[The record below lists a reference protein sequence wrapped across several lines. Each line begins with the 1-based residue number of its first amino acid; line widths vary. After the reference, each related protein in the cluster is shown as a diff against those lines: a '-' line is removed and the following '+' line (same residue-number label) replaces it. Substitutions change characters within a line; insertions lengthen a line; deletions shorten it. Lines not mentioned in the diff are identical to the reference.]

1 MIQVL
6 KLNASCLK
14 IVTHYQLP
22 RIRWS
27 IWNEQIWIAFLVTG
41 QKSWG
46 HALLLVRAKMLK
58 SCHLLA
64 KPIISNSKAR
74 EEVNDWFNS
83 PCWIQR
89 IN

>member
-27 IWNEQIWIAFLVTG
+27 IWNEQIWICLVGYWAKKLGACIASHPG
-41 QKSWG
+41 Q
-46 HALLLVRAKMLK
+46 
-58 SCHLLA
+58 
-64 KPIISNSKAR
+64 NAR
-74 EEVNDWFNS
+74 ELPFTCKTNNFEFEG
-83 PCWIQR
+83 
-89 IN
+89 